1 MNYRLENYKDFMQWH
16 NELEELLNN
25 HDWYYLYSDDNR
37 VYVKGHEERERIDEL
52 VTKLG
57 KTGEHLFDDAIK
69 RKEQQLKGSWGGA
82 MLWAATKDNITGE

>member
-1 MNYRLENYKDFMQWH
+1 MRLENYKDFMQWH
-16 NELEELLNN
+16 NELEELLKN

-37 VYVKGHEERERIDEL
+37 VYVKGHEERERINEL
-52 VTKLG
+52 VAKLG

>member
-1 MNYRLENYKDFMQWH
+1 MRLENYKDFMQWH

-37 VYVKGHEERERIDEL
+37 VYVKGHEERERINEL
-52 VTKLG
+52 VAKLG

-82 MLWAATKDNITGE
+82 MLWAATKDDITGE